1 MFEDFSFVSSAT
13 TISPDPHY
21 ALSSYIDP
29 LDSLSPLSQETS
41 SPSSAYFPCANSSRS
56 RDIRFH
62 ASRTP
67 SMDSVTSSSRRPSID
82 TLTNQFN
89 SHAPF
94 ESINDSQPRSA
105 PIEEDEGFDEP
116 ASNHFYAAPADCRGS
131 IAPLS
136 AFDYSISTLASS
148 PNPSSRP
155 LGFAA
160 RRRQRQLLT
169 RLQCLASGKM
179 ESHLTILME
188 ECHPSSLPFSDSDS
202 EKSPS
207 TGSSRKPSIT
217 SVGCVGM
224 GPGSLAS
231 RPERTGAIVKRAPR
245 FRRRKT

>member
-1 MFEDFSFVSSAT
+1 MFEDFSFVSSTT

-29 LDSLSPLSQETS
+29 LEPLSPLSPDTS
-41 SPSSAYFPCANSSRS
+41 SPSSAYFPCANSSRT
-56 RDIRFH
+56 RDFRYH
-62 ASRTP
+62 TSRTP
-67 SMDSVTSSSRRPSID
+67 SVDSVTSSSRRPSID
-82 TLTNQFN
+82 VLTTQFN

-105 PIEEDEGFDEP
+105 PIDEDEGFDEP
-116 ASNHFYAAPADCRGS
+116 ASNHFYAASMDCRDS

-136 AFDYSISTLASS
+136 AFDYSILSLASS

-155 LGFAA
+155 IGFAA

-169 RLQCLASGKM
+169 RLQCLSSGKM
-179 ESHLTILME
+179 ESHLTMLME

-202 EKSPS
+202 EKTTN

-217 SVGCVGM
+217 SGGCVGM
-224 GPGSLAS
+224 GPVLLTSSPDRA
-231 RPERTGAIVKRAPR
+231 GAIVKRAPR
-245 FRRRKT
+245 LRRRKT